1 MSMVSFRRIRRRA
14 ATALPINA
22 TLAIATLAALL
33 ATGAA
38 ASAQQFSAT
47 LSRRDADG
55 RITEGRL
62 SVGGDKVR
70 IEAPD
75 LPSGFFIVRG
85 DAKAAYFVQP
95 DRRVFMD
102 ARQSSLLTEILV
114 PVDPDAPCRQ
124 WQAMAEISS
133 SADGGAAW
141 RCDRIGAETRD
152 GRTIVRYSMTS
163 PRGKHYSGW
172 IDQRLRFVVR
182 IEADDGTT
190 TTELVDV
197 REAPQPDSAFEIPA
211 GLHKFDPLQLIE
223 LMKHSDVWVDPSKDS
238 RAEPSK

>member
-1 MSMVSFRRIRRRA
+1 MVSFRRIRHRA
-14 ATALPINA
+14 ARTLPPNA
-22 TLAIATLAALL
+22 GLAIATLAALL

-38 ASAQQFSAT
+38 ASAQQFSAQ
-47 LSRRDADG
+47 LSRQGADG

-62 SVGGDKVR
+62 SVAGDKVR

-75 LPSGFFIVRG
+75 LPTGFFIVRG

-152 GRTIVRYSMTS
+152 GRTTTRFRMTS
-163 PRGKHYSGW
+163 PRGIHYSGW
-172 IDQRLRFVVR
+172 IDRRLRFVVR
-182 IEADDGTT
+182 IEADDGT

-238 RAEPSK
+238 RAEPPK

>member
-1 MSMVSFRRIRRRA
+1 MSMISFRRIGNCA
-14 ATALPINA
+14 AKTLPTNL

-38 ASAQQFSAT
+38 ASAQQFSAK

-62 SVGGDKVR
+62 SVAGDKVR

-75 LPSGFFIVRG
+75 LPTGFFILRG
-85 DAKAAYFVQP
+85 NAKAAYFVQP

-102 ARQSSLLTEILV
+102 ARQSSVLTEILV

-124 WQAMAEISS
+124 WQAMAEISR

-152 GRTIVRYSMTS
+152 GRAIVRYRMTS
-163 PRGKHYSGW
+163 PRGMHYSGW

-182 IEADDGTT
+182 IEADDGT

-223 LMKHSDVWVDPSKDS
+223 LMKHSDVWVAPSKDS
-238 RAEPSK
+238 RSEPSK

>member
-1 MSMVSFRRIRRRA
+1 MSMVSIRKIRNRVSK
-14 ATALPINA
+14 TLPTNAGLAVA
-22 TLAIATLAALL
+22 TLTALL
-33 ATGAA
+33 ATGGAV
-38 ASAQQFSAT
+38 SAQQFSAE

-62 SVGGDKVR
+62 SVAGDKVR

-75 LPSGFFIVRG
+75 LPTGFFIVRG

-102 ARQSSLLTEILV
+102 ALQSNVLTEILV

-124 WQAMAEISS
+124 WQAMADISK
-133 SADGGAAW
+133 SAGDGAAW

-152 GRTIVRYSMTS
+152 SRATVRYSMTS
-163 PRGKHYSGW
+163 PRGRHYSGW
-172 IDQRLRFVVR
+172 IDSRLRFVVR
-182 IEADDGTT
+182 IEADDGS

-211 GLHKFDPLQLIE
+211 GLHKFEPQQFIK

>member
-1 MSMVSFRRIRRRA
+1 MSMVSFRRVRSRA
-14 ATALPINA
+14 SQTR
-22 TLAIATLAALL
+22 LAIAMLAALL
-33 ATGAA
+33 ATDAA
-38 ASAQQFSAT
+38 ASAQQFSAK
-47 LSRRDADG
+47 LARRDADG

-62 SVGGDKVR
+62 AVGGDKVR

-75 LPSGFFIVRG
+75 LPNGFFIVRG

-114 PVDPDAPCRQ
+114 PVDPDAPCPQ
-124 WQAMAEISS
+124 WQAMAEISG
-133 SADGGAAW
+133 SAEGGAAW

-152 GRTIVRYSMTS
+152 GRASVRYAMTS
-163 PRGKHYSGW
+163 PRGRHYSGW

-190 TTELVDV
+190 TELIDV

-211 GLHKFDPLQLIE
+211 GLHKFDPRQLME

-238 RAEPSK
+238 RAQPSK

>member
-1 MSMVSFRRIRRRA
+1 MMSMVSFRRTSA
-14 ATALPINA
+14 PKALPA
-22 TLAIATLAALL
+22 RAPLAIATIAALL

-38 ASAQQFSAT
+38 TSAQQFSAK

-62 SVGGDKVR
+62 SVAGDKIR

-75 LPSGFFIVRG
+75 LPSGFFIVRR
-85 DAKAAYFVQP
+85 DAKAVYFVQP
-95 DRRVFMD
+95 DRGVFMD
-102 ARQSSLLTEILV
+102 ARQSSVLTEILV
-114 PVDPDAPCRQ
+114 PVEAEAPCRQ
-124 WQAMAEISS
+124 WQAMAEISG

-152 GRTIVRYSMTS
+152 GRATVRYGMTS
-163 PRGKHYSGW
+163 PRGLHYSGW
-172 IDQRLRFVVR
+172 IDPRLRFMVR

-190 TTELVDV
+190 TELSDV

-211 GLHKFDPLQLIE
+211 RLRKFDPLKLME
-223 LMKHSDVWVDPSKDS
+223 LMKHSDVWVDPAKDS
-238 RAEPSK
+238 RAEPLK

>member
-1 MSMVSFRRIRRRA
+1 MSMVSFRKVRNRA
-14 ATALPINA
+14 SKTLSTNL

-38 ASAQQFSAT
+38 ASAQQFSAK
-47 LSRRDADG
+47 LSQRDADG

-75 LPSGFFIVRG
+75 LPTGFFVVRG
-85 DAKAAYFVQP
+85 DARAAYFVQP

-102 ARQSSLLTEILV
+102 ARQSSVLTEILV
-114 PVDPDAPCRQ
+114 PVDPDEPCRQ
-124 WQAMAEISS
+124 WQAMAEIST

-141 RCDRIGAETRD
+141 RCERIGAETRD
-152 GRTIVRYSMTS
+152 GRATVRYSMTS
-163 PRGKHYSGW
+163 PRCKHYSGW

-182 IEADDGTT
+182 IGADDGTT
-190 TTELVDV
+190 TELLDV

-223 LMKHSDVWVDPSKDS
+223 LMKHSDVWVDPAKDS

>member
-1 MSMVSFRRIRRRA
+1 MSMVSFRKIRNRA
-14 ATALPINA
+14 PKTLPANA
-22 TLAIATLAALL
+22 RLAVATLAALL

-38 ASAQQFSAT
+38 ASAQQFSAG

-62 SVGGDKVR
+62 SVAGNKVR

-85 DAKAAYFVQP
+85 DAKAAYLVQP

-102 ARQSSLLTEILV
+102 ALQSNVLTELLV

-124 WQAMAEISS
+124 WQAMADISK

-152 GRTIVRYSMTS
+152 SRATVRYSMTS

-172 IDQRLRFVVR
+172 IDSQLRFVVR
-182 IEADDGTT
+182 IEADDGT

-211 GLHKFDPLQLIE
+211 GLHKFDPLQLIK

>member
-1 MSMVSFRRIRRRA
+1 MVSFRRIRNRA
-14 ATALPINA
+14 SKTLPTNARLAVA
-22 TLAIATLAALL
+22 TLAVVLAA
-33 ATGAA
+33 GAA
-38 ASAQQFSAT
+38 ASAQQFSAE

-55 RITEGRL
+55 RITQGRL
-62 SVGGDKVR
+62 SVAGDKVR

-152 GRTIVRYSMTS
+152 GRATVRYSMTS
-163 PRGKHYSGW
+163 PRGKHYTGW
-172 IDQRLRFVVR
+172 IDSRLRFVVR

-190 TTELVDV
+190 TELVGV

-211 GLHKFDPLQLIE
+211 GLRKFDPLQLIE
-223 LMKHSDVWVDPSKDS
+223 LMKHSDAWVDPSKDS
-238 RAEPSK
+238 RAEPPQVKP

>member
-95 DRRVFMD
+95 ERRVFMD
-102 ARQSSLLTEILV
+102 ARQSSPLTEILV

-124 WQAMAEISS
+124 WQAMAEIST

-141 RCDRIGAETRD
+141 RCERIGAETRD
-152 GRTIVRYSMTS
+152 GRAIAKYRMTS

-172 IDQRLRFVVR
+172 IDQQLRFVVR

-190 TTELVDV
+190 TELADV

-223 LMKHSDVWVDPSKDS
+223 LMKHSDVWVDPSMDS

>member
-1 MSMVSFRRIRRRA
+1 MVSLRRRRNRASKTLA
-14 ATALPINA
+14 ATAP
-22 TLAIATLAALL
+22 LAIATLAAFF

-38 ASAQQFSAT
+38 ASAQQFSAK

-62 SVGGDKVR
+62 SVAGDKVR

-75 LPSGFFIVRG
+75 LPTGFFIVRG
-85 DAKAAYFVQP
+85 DAKAAYLVQP

-102 ARQSSLLTEILV
+102 ARQSSVLTEILA
-114 PVDPDAPCRQ
+114 PVEADAPCRQ
-124 WQAMAEISS
+124 WQAMAEISG

-152 GRTIVRYSMTS
+152 SRTTVRYGMTS

-172 IDQRLRFVVR
+172 IDSQLRFVVR
-182 IEADDGTT
+182 IEADDGT

-211 GLHKFDPLQLIE
+211 GLHKFDPLRLIE
-223 LMKHSDVWVDPSKDS
+223 VMKHSDVWVDPSKDS
-238 RAEPSK
+238 RAKPLK

>member
-1 MSMVSFRRIRRRA
+1 MVSFRKSRNRA
-14 ATALPINA
+14 SKTLPTNA
-22 TLAIATLAALL
+22 RLAIATLAALL

-38 ASAQQFSAT
+38 ASAQQFSAE
-47 LSRRDADG
+47 LSQRDAGG

-62 SVGGDKVR
+62 SVAGDKVR

-75 LPSGFFIVRG
+75 LPSRFFIVRG
-85 DAKAAYFVQP
+85 DAKVAYLVQP
-95 DRRVFMD
+95 DRRLFMD

-114 PVDPDAPCRQ
+114 PVDPNAPCPQ
-124 WQAMAEISS
+124 WQAMAEISG

-141 RCDRIGAETRD
+141 HCDRIGAETRD
-152 GRTIVRYSMTS
+152 NRATVRYSMTS

-172 IDQRLRFVVR
+172 IDSRLRFVVR
-182 IEADDGTT
+182 IEADDGTA
-190 TTELVDV
+190 TELVNV

-211 GLHKFDPLQLIE
+211 GLHKFDPRQLLE
-223 LMKHSDVWVDPSKDS
+223 LVKHSDVWVDPSKDS